1 MPLGDDSGME
11 NPSHRRDRAAA
22 RVRRLTAW
30 ALAGAGVLTAGFA
43 GLAAGSTHAK
53 KTVTTG
59 GVKAA
64 TKTTQRTVT
73 APTPTL
79 QSNGSTAAPQQQSQT
94 QQQTQ
99 TPVTQSTA
107 PPVVVSGGS

>member
-1 MPLGDDSGME
+1 ME

-53 KTVTTG
+53 KTVTTR

-64 TKTTQRTVT
+64 SKTTESTVT

-79 QSNGSTAAPQQQSQT
+79 QSNGSTAAPAQ

>member
-1 MPLGDDSGME
+1 MPAGDDSGME

-22 RVRRLTAW
+22 RVRRLTGW

-53 KTVTTG
+53 KTVATTG
-59 GVKAA
+59 SKTAA
-64 TKTTQRTVT
+64 KQQRTVT

-79 QSNGSTAAPQQQSQT
+79 QSNGSTAAPA

-99 TPVTQSTA
+99 APTQTTVTPSVS